1 MEHILNIV
9 RPLIPKRIF
18 KATQPIYHF
27 ILAFLSAL
35 IYRFPSRKIVVIGV
49 TGTKGKSS
57 TTEYVNAI
65 LEKAGYQTA
74 VANTIRHKIG
84 ENSRPNKYKMTMP
97 GRFFIQHFLRRALV
111 AGCTHVVIEISSEG
125 VLQYRHRFLDLDALI
140 FTNLSPEHLDTHGS
154 YENYVQA
161 KVEIGKRVIKKDGTL
176 VVNGDDEQ
184 AYRFLALN
192 VPHKITFSTK
202 DIPHDIRDGKNCFR
216 FDRKNC
222 FRFDSINICTPIKGM
237 FTAYNM
243 IAAATYAEHI
253 GIKKEI
259 VREALEEVHEIK
271 GRAQEIDG
279 GQDFVVVV
287 DYAHTPDS
295 LEHIYKAY
303 DGYKIVGVLGGTGGG
318 RDTWKR
324 KEMGKLADRYCEK
337 IYLTNEDPYDEDPWQ
352 IINHVAD
359 GIEHTDKLKKIM
371 DRREAIREAL
381 MSAKELRKTHDLVA
395 VLITG
400 KGTDPYIMEAH
411 NKKTPWSDEQVVR
424 EELKKL

>member
-1 MEHILNIV
+1 MENILNFF
-9 RPLIPKRIF
+9 RPLIPKFIF
-18 KATQPIYHF
+18 KAAQPAYHYT
-27 ILAFLSAL
+27 LAFLGAL
-35 IYRFPSRKIVVIGV
+35 LYRFPSRKLIVIGV

-65 LEKAGYQTA
+65 LEKAGFQTA

-84 ENSRPNKYKMTMP
+84 EYTRPNKYKMTMP

-111 AGCTHVVIEISSEG
+111 AGCTHVVVEISSEG

-140 FTNLSPEHLDTHGS
+140 FTNLSPEHLDAHGS

-176 VVNGDDEQ
+176 VINEDDKE
-184 AYRFLALN
+184 AHRFLALN
-192 VPHKITFSTK
+192 AAHKVTFSTN
-202 DIPHDIRDGKNCFR
+202 DIPHDMR
-216 FDRKNC
+216 DRKNC
-222 FRFDSINICTPIKGM
+222 FRFDGTDICTPIKGM

-243 IAAATYAEHI
+243 IAAATYAKHI
-253 GIKKEI
+253 GIKKEVI
-259 VREALEEVHEIK
+259 REALEKVREIK
-271 GRAQEIDG
+271 GRAQEVDE

-295 LEHIYKAY
+295 LEQIYKAY
-303 DGYKIVGVLGGTGGG
+303 NGYKIVGVLGGTGGG
-318 RDTWKR
+318 RDMWKR
-324 KEMGKLADRYCEK
+324 KEMGKLADMYCEK

-359 GIEHTDKLKKIM
+359 GIDHKEKLKKIM
-371 DRREAIREAL
+371 NRREAIREAL
-381 MSAKELRKTHDLVA
+381 MSAKELRKTNGLVA

-411 NKKTPWSDEQVVR
+411 NKKTPWSDENVAR
-424 EELKKL
+424 EELKKI